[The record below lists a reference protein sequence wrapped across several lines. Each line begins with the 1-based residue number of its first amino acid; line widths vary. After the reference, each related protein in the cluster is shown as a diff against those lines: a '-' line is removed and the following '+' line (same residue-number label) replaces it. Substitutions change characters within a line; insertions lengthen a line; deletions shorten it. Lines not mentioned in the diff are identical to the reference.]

1 MRESLTA
8 DSLNSFMQAL
18 AGTAGTASRVY
29 LVGGASAVLLGW
41 RTSTIDLDLKLIPE
55 TDELLRSLPRLK
67 EQLNINIELASP
79 DDFIPA
85 LPGWQERSQF
95 IQQLGRLA
103 FYHYDFYAQAL
114 AKIERRHERDIDD
127 VERFFSSRLVNPDRL
142 LELFGAIE
150 DQMYRYIDLDPRS
163 FRRKVKEAVTQ
174 AKKRI
179 SLNGRT

>member
-8 DSLNSFMQAL
+8 AGVRSFMSGL
-18 AGTAGTASRVY
+18 ADAARAPGRVY

-41 RTSTIDLDLKLIPE
+41 RTATLDLDLKLIPE
-55 TDELLRSLPRLK
+55 SDELLRSLPRLK
-67 EQLNINIELASP
+67 EQLHINIELASP

-95 IQQLGRLA
+95 IQQQGKLA

-114 AKIERRHERDIDD
+114 AKIERRHEKDIDD
-127 VERFFSSRLVNPDRL
+127 IQRMFSSRLVNPDRL
-142 LELFGAIE
+142 LELFGSIE

-163 FRRKVKEAVTQ
+163 FRRAVEEAVAR
-174 AKKRI
+174 AKVA
-179 SLNGRT
+179 